1 MAAALH
7 AMDVINCLSQA
18 SEPAAT
24 QNVGKGS
31 NDGPSDGLGGE
42 LDETAGPDPDNGGVG
57 LGDAAG

>member
-1 MAAALH
+1 
-7 AMDVINCLSQA
+7 MDIINCLSQA

-31 NDGPSDGLGGE
+31 NDGPSDGPGGE